1 MAMPNARDI
10 ERTRAEVGAW
20 LAARLGVG
28 RVDIGAVSF
37 PKAGFSNE
45 TIFLT
50 ARWQDAGQTHTEELV
65 LRIEPTS
72 HQLFVKPDAL
82 FQAAMMT
89 ALGEHD
95 GTPVPRI
102 WFTEP
107 DASILGAPF
116 FLMER
121 TSGRIPADVPSYHV
135 KGWVTEL
142 APSQVSR
149 LYDSGIAV
157 LAALHRIDWRDGFEF
172 LDQGRAGRAWPAYL
186 EELGKWY
193 SWAAPSR
200 IFDAEVLDE
209 AYRYIIGHAPHAAA
223 EGIVWGDAR
232 VGNMMFSD
240 EQQVVAMFDWE
251 TATLGPPE
259 IDLGWWLMFEDFL
272 ASAQGVAS
280 LEGTPGRA
288 EIISRYERASGRQ
301 VADID
306 YYQLLACVVMSLI
319 NSRLGRLLM
328 ENHGMSDE
336 RAGEWARRTIRMAGD
351 LLDVIREQP

>member
-1 MAMPNARDI
+1 MAMPNVRDI

-50 ARWQDAGQTHTEELV
+50 AQWQDAGQAHTEDLV

-89 ALGEHD
+89 ALGEHE

-121 TSGRIPADVPSYHV
+121 TYGRIPADVPSYHV

-172 LDQGRAGRAWPAYL
+172 LDQGRACRAWPIWRSSTSGIPGRRPA
-186 EELGKWY
+186 GY
-193 SWAAPSR
+193 STRTSWTR
-200 IFDAEVLDE
+200 
-209 AYRYIIGHAPHAAA
+209 R
-223 EGIVWGDAR
+223 
-232 VGNMMFSD
+232 
-240 EQQVVAMFDWE
+240 
-251 TATLGPPE
+251 TATL
-259 IDLGWWLMFEDFL
+259 
-272 ASAQGVAS
+272 SA
-280 LEGTPGRA
+280 T
-288 EIISRYERASGRQ
+288 
-301 VADID
+301 
-306 YYQLLACVVMSLI
+306 
-319 NSRLGRLLM
+319 
-328 ENHGMSDE
+328 
-336 RAGEWARRTIRMAGD
+336 RRTPPPRSSCGVMPGSAT
-351 LLDVIREQP
+351 